1 MPSVL
6 NDHACMAEAF
16 RLAEKGLFSVRKNP
30 RVGCVIVRDDNIIA
44 RGYHAR
50 AGGPHAEIDA
60 LAHATESVDRATV
73 YVTLE
78 PCAHEGKTSPCTEAL
93 VQAKVGRVVAA
104 IQDPNPLVDG
114 RGLARLRQQGIETRC
129 DVLQKEALELN
140 KGFFK
145 RMQTGRPYVTVKS
158 AISLDGKTALAR
170 GESRWITGGPA
181 RRDVQRLRARSCAI
195 LSGIGTVLADDPQ
208 LTVRLSGE
216 ALGLSQAP
224 EQPLRV
230 VLDTGLRIPET
241 ARLLHAPGRAILY
254 TCSQDAQK
262 VAALQGEHVEIVA
275 LKQRP
280 PDLAEV
286 MQDLGSRE
294 INEVLVEAGATVVGS
309 LLKLGLVDE
318 MIIYIAPHLIGES
331 GRGLAELPLISSM
344 QERLGVVI
352 EDVTVIGD
360 DIRLRARPV
369 PAQEI

>member
-16 RLAEKGLFSVRKNP
+16 RLAEKGLFSVRRNP
-30 RVGCVIVRDDNIIA
+30 RVGCVIVRDQSIIA

-60 LAHATESVDRATV
+60 LANAAGSVDRATA

-78 PCAHEGKTSPCTEAL
+78 PCAHEGKTLPCTEAL
-93 VQAKVGRVVAA
+93 VEAKIARVVAA
-104 IQDPNPLVDG
+104 TQDPNPLVDG
-114 RGLARLRQQGIETRC
+114 RGLARLREHGIETRC
-129 DVLQKEALELN
+129 DVMQQEALELN

-145 RMQTGRPYVTVKS
+145 RMQTGLPHVTVKS
-158 AISLDGKTALAR
+158 AISLDGKTALAH
-170 GESRWITGGPA
+170 GESRWISGGPA
-181 RRDVQRLRARSCAI
+181 RHDVQRLRARSCAI

-208 LTVRLSGE
+208 LTVRVSGE
-216 ALGLSQAP
+216 ALGLSQEP

-230 VLDTGLRIPET
+230 VLDTGLRIPHD
-241 ARLLHAPGRAILY
+241 ARVLHAPGRTVLY
-254 TCSQDAQK
+254 TCSQDAQRI
-262 VAALQGEHVEIVA
+262 AALQGEHVEVVT

-280 PDLAEV
+280 LDLAKV

-309 LLKLGLVDE
+309 LLKQGLVDE

-344 QERLGVVI
+344 QERLGMLI

-360 DIRLRARPV
+360 DIRLRARPA
-369 PAQEI
+369 PD

>member
-1 MPSVL
+1 
-6 NDHACMAEAF
+6 MAEAL
-16 RLAEKGLFSVRKNP
+16 RLARKGLFTVRRNP
-30 RVGCVIVRDDNIIA
+30 RVGCVIARDGSIIA
-44 RGYHAR
+44 RGYHAC

-60 LAHATESVDRATV
+60 LANATESVDGATA

-78 PCAHEGKTSPCTEAL
+78 PCAHQGKTSPCTEAL
-93 VQAKVGRVVAA
+93 VAARIGRVVAA

-114 RGLARLRQQGIETRC
+114 RGLARLREHGIETRC
-129 DVLQKEALELN
+129 DVLQEEALELN

-145 RMQTGRPYVTVKS
+145 RMQTGLPHVTVKS

-216 ALGLSQAP
+216 ALGLPQAP

-241 ARLLHAPGRAILY
+241 ARVLHAPGRTILY
-254 TCSQDAQK
+254 TCSKDTQR
-262 VAALQGEHVEIVA
+262 VGALQGKQVEVVT
-275 LKQRP
+275 LEQRP
-280 PDLAEV
+280 LDLAKV
-286 MQDLGSRE
+286 MRDLGSRE

-309 LLKLGLVDE
+309 LLRQDLVDE
-318 MIIYIAPHLIGES
+318 MVIYVAPHLIGES

-344 QERLGVVI
+344 QERLGMRI
-352 EDVTVIGD
+352 EDVAVIGD

-369 PAQEI
+369 PA